1 MEGDMAT
8 TNEMSD
14 FWKFKKFITPVVIQI
29 IFWIGIVLCIISG
42 IIGIVRGATA
52 NYGGGSM
59 VLLGVF
65 TIILGPLFVRV
76 YCEILIIIFQ
86 IFDVLKQIA
95 KKGGK

>member
-1 MEGDMAT
+1 
-8 TNEMSD
+8 
-14 FWKFKKFITPVVIQI
+14 
-29 IFWIGIVLCIISG
+29 
-42 IIGIVRGATA
+42 
-52 NYGGGSM
+52 M